1 MMDGL
6 DARGR
11 VCVIAATNRPDAVDP
26 ALRRPG
32 RFDREVRF
40 ALPGPK
46 ARLEILKTHTRR
58 FHPAPSVS
66 TLMSVAD
73 RTEGAAGADLRA
85 VAAAATLFAVR
96 RRAPALLRGDA
107 TRESLAAALEPFLP
121 DPEGFAETERIVG
134 ARRRRG
140 TSARRWRRGG
150 TRRSASAWRCS
161 GAATTRS
168 SRARSRRSTKPPSR
182 TA

>member
-1 MMDGL
+1 MLFQEAGRRAPSIVFFDEIDGLAPARAARGGAQDAIHGSVVATLLALMDGL
-6 DARGR
+6 DSRGR

-66 TLMSVAD
+66 
-73 RTEGAAGADLRA
+73 
-85 VAAAATLFAVR
+85 
-96 RRAPALLRGDA
+96 
-107 TRESLAAALEPFLP
+107 
-121 DPEGFAETERIVG
+121 
-134 ARRRRG
+134 
-140 TSARRWRRGG
+140 
-150 TRRSASAWRCS
+150 
-161 GAATTRS
+161 
-168 SRARSRRSTKPPSR
+168 SR
-182 TA
+182 